1 MQKRFVSFLLAIA
14 ALLALSGEL
23 TRDRTGDSGLQL
35 ERPSFLALASTAQA
49 QEKGVNFLQQE
60 AGISAYVKVDQK
72 IDLARVRG
80 VFKTEEEPLNDQ
92 YLIGEVALA
101 DLPPEAHPHVYVNK
115 DGWIV
120 AYYSNNAPS
129 SKIMQWIG
137 YGGGVISKTTLED
150 AIRKVYDAL
159 PLPYPQDVKYY
170 HFKYPNATR
179 IMVIT
184 KINSKRDVTESF
196 YLTIPPTVRLLE
208 ASWALNHSGGSHG
221 SLGIGD
227 KWITGDVGNGFLYDF
242 TNLITTQAKESSRHI
257 IKLYNYGGSTSV
269 AIVLIY

>member
-1 MQKRFVSFLLAIA
+1 MLVVAS
-14 ALLALSGEL
+14 LLALSG
-23 TRDRTGDSGLQL
+23 GLAQNGTNHNGL
-35 ERPSFLALASTAQA
+35 LLKPPPFMAVAQA

-60 AGISAYVKVDQK
+60 AGISAYVKGDQQ
-72 IDLARVRG
+72 IDLARVKG
-80 VFKTEEEPLNDQ
+80 VFKTEEEPFNNQ
-92 YLIGEVALA
+92 YLIGEVALP

-120 AYYSNNAPS
+120 AYYSNNAPA

-159 PLPYPQDVKYY
+159 PLPYPKDIKYY

-179 IMVIT
+179 IMLVT
-184 KINSKRDVTESF
+184 KTNKEDRTVSF

-208 ASWALNHSGGSHG
+208 ASWALRHSGPASGR
-221 SLGIGD
+221 LGIND
-227 KWITGDVGNGFLYDF
+227 KWITDWLERDGFLYDF
-242 TNLITTQAKESSRHI
+242 TNLITTQAKEPSRHTI
-257 IKLYNYGGSTSV
+257 NLSSFYGTGSTSV

>member
-1 MQKRFVSFLLAIA
+1 
-14 ALLALSGEL
+14 
-23 TRDRTGDSGLQL
+23 L

-101 DLPPEAHPHVYVNK
+101 DLPPETHPHVYVNK

-120 AYYSNNAPS
+120 AYYSNNAPA

-184 KINSKRDVTESF
+184 KLNNKGRSRTESF
-196 YLTIPPTVRLLE
+196 YLTIPPAVRLLE
-208 ASWALNHSGGSHG
+208 ASWALRHSGYNSGR
-221 SLGIGD
+221 LGIND
-227 KWITGDVGNGFLYDF
+227 KWITNWLEGDGFLYDF
-242 TNLITTQAKESSRHI
+242 TNLITTQAKEPSRHI
-257 IKLYNYGGSTSV
+257 INLENYGSGSTSV